1 MTTHSSGDFHSAA
14 QASTLGKTVDY
25 ADHYDASRLFP
36 IPRAAK
42 RSELGIDA
50 PLPFVG
56 VDIWNAWELSWLDP
70 RGKPNVAI
78 AEIRVPADSPCIIE
92 SKSFKLYLNGF
103 NQERLADSSALRARL
118 ETDLSAASGA
128 AVDVR
133 ITSLDEA
140 AGAPMTEPP
149 GFCIDDIELGADIDC
164 YGPPQ
169 PEFLLAGDEVVD
181 ELLVSRLLKSNCPVT
196 GQPDWASVQ
205 ISYRGPRIDR
215 EGLLRYLISFRR
227 HDDFHEQC
235 VERIFIDLT
244 RRCAPERLTV
254 QARYTRRGGLDIN
267 PWRSTR
273 SGEPGNVR
281 GVRQ

>member
-1 MTTHSSGDFHSAA
+1 MSTHAPGDFHSAA

-42 RSELGIDA
+42 RSELGIEA
-50 PLPFVG
+50 PLPFAG

-103 NQERLADSSALRARL
+103 NQERIDGRDAVQARI
-118 ETDLSAASGA
+118 EADLSQAAGA
-128 AVDVR
+128 PVR
-133 ITSLDEA
+133 VKLKTLDEA
-140 AGAPMTEPP
+140 AAEPMAEPA
-149 GFCIDDIELGADIDC
+149 GFCIDEIETDIDI
-164 YGPPQ
+164 YGPPR
-169 PEFLLAGDEVVD
+169 PELLSAGDDVVD

-196 GQPDWASVQ
+196 GQPDWATVQ

-215 EGLLRYLISFRR
+215 EGLLRYLVSFRR

-235 VERIFIDLT
+235 VERIFIDLS

-267 PWRSTR
+267 PWRSTLP
-273 SGEPGNVR
+273 GEPGNLR
-281 GVRQ
+281 GARQ

>member
-1 MTTHSSGDFHSAA
+1 MTTHEKGDFHVAA
-14 QASTLGKTVDY
+14 QASSLGKTVDY
-25 ADHYDASRLFP
+25 ADHYDPSRLFP

-42 RSELGIDA
+42 RVELGIA
-50 PLPFVG
+50 EPLPFAG

-70 RGKPNVAI
+70 RGRPQVGVA
-78 AEIRVPADSPCIIE
+78 EFRVPADSPCIIE

-103 NQERLADSSALRARL
+103 NQERLDSREALRERL
-118 ETDLSAASGA
+118 AMDLSQAASA
-128 AVDVR
+128 PVSVR
-133 ITSLDEA
+133 LKPLDEA
-140 AGAPMTEPP
+140 AAEPMAEPP
-149 GFCIDDIELGADIDC
+149 GFCIDDIELNADIDC

-169 PEFLLAGDEVVD
+169 PEFLSASGDVVD

-196 GQPDWASVQ
+196 AQPDWASVQ

-254 QARYTRRGGLDIN
+254 HARYTRRGGLDIN
-267 PWRSTR
+267 PWRSTLP
-273 SGEPGNVR
+273 GEPGNVR

>member
-70 RGKPNVAI
+70 RGKPNMAI
-78 AEIRVPADSPCIIE
+78 AEIRVPADSPGIIE

-103 NQERLADSSALRARL
+103 NQERLDSREALRERIEA
-118 ETDLSAASGA
+118 DLSQAAGA
-128 AVDVR
+128 PVSVR
-133 ITSLDEA
+133 LKSLDEA
-140 AGAPMTEPP
+140 AAEAMAEPE
-149 GFCIDDIELGADIDC
+149 GFCIDELELDIDC

-169 PEFLLAGDEVVD
+169 PEFLLAGNEVVD
-181 ELLVSRLLKSNCPVT
+181 ELLVSHLLKSNCPVT
-196 GQPDWASVQ
+196 GQPDWATLQ

-215 EGLLRYLISFRR
+215 EGLLRYLVSYRR

-235 VERIFIDLT
+235 VERIFTDLT
-244 RRCAPERLTV
+244 RRCAPESLIV

>member
-1 MTTHSSGDFHSAA
+1 MTTHAPGDFHSAA

-42 RSELGIDA
+42 RGELGITA
-50 PLPFVG
+50 PLPFAG

-70 RGKPNVAI
+70 RGKPYVAI

-103 NQERLADSSALRARL
+103 NQERVDSREVLRERIAA
-118 ETDLSAASGA
+118 DLSQ
-128 AVDVR
+128 
-133 ITSLDEA
+133 A
-140 AGAPMTEPP
+140 AGAVVSVRLKSLDQAAAELMAEPA
-149 GFCIDDIELGADIDC
+149 GFCIDALDIDIDC

-169 PEFLLAGDEVVD
+169 PEFLGAGEEVVD

-196 GQPDWASVQ
+196 GQPDWATVQ
-205 ISYRGPRIDR
+205 IGYRGPRIDR
-215 EGLLRYLISFRR
+215 EGLLRYLVSFRR

-235 VERIFIDLT
+235 VERIYVDLM
-244 RRCAPERLTV
+244 RRCAPEHLTV

-267 PWRSTR
+267 PWRSTLP
-273 SGEPGNVR
+273 GEPGNVR
-281 GVRQ
+281 GARQ